1 MKRRDFFKG
10 LLGLALLPFVPKV
23 EAKSKYT
30 FPEYAIY
37 PNDLISIDHSSVA
50 VGSNKTVGALDGVYK
65 VTHITCTP
73 PLHKTDKGIWMLD
86 HWCKGH
92 YEAVPLYPGDH
103 LGPQSAKWVCTC
115 TAYEL
120 MSQFIK
126 QERDQQIIN
135 AIRG

>member
-1 MKRRDFFKG
+1 MNRRGFFKA
-10 LLGLALLPFVPKV
+10 LLGLALLPFVSKV
-23 EAKSKYT
+23 EAAPPIIIPAPILPKPIKPRLS
-30 FPEYAIY
+30 E
-37 PNDLISIDHSSVA
+37 
-50 VGSNKTVGALDGVYK
+50 DGVYKYK
-65 VTHITCTP
+65 VTHITYTT